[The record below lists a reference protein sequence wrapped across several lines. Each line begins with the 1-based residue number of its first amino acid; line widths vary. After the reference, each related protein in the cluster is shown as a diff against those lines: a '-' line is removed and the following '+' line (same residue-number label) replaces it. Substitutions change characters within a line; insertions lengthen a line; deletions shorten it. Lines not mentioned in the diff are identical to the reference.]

1 MDPTD
6 ELFIILK
13 NCNDWNDTCNYIV
26 QNCIDKGADLIH
38 IHQKYNTVPLLYG
51 IQRQLHPEC
60 IKLLI
65 SNGVDERLKI
75 KYSDYIYDSY
85 VGIEYNVTQYKTI
98 KNTLLELYYSSIGEN
113 IENHLVELFTERD
126 YILNVLH
133 YPLDLSDYRED
144 IDEISEQI
152 TPNISFIESDL
163 DTQNHDMSIYDS
175 INNLVPYNYIIK
187 KTNIKINYKLIEYI
201 KEYCIIF
208 NYDYNT
214 ISEWKLEVPDDFT
227 KYR

>member
-1 MDPTD
+1 MMITTVIFVFLLPIRGYVAQSKVDYHFSPD
-6 ELFIILK
+6 LLHFRMYLK
-13 NCNDWNDTCNYIV
+13 LIWDTYF
-26 QNCIDKGADLIH
+26 
-38 IHQKYNTVPLLYG
+38 
-51 IQRQLHPEC
+51 
-60 IKLLI
+60 
-65 SNGVDERLKI
+65 
-75 KYSDYIYDSY
+75 DYIYDSY

-98 KNTLLELYYSSIGEN
+98 KNTLLKLYYLSIGEN
-113 IENHLVELFTERD
+113 IEDHLIELFTERN

-133 YPLDLSDYRED
+133 YPLDLSDYIED
-144 IDEISEQI
+144 IDDIDEKSEQI
-152 TPNISFIESDL
+152 KPKISFIETDL

-187 KTNIKINYKLIEYI
+187 KTNIKNNYKLLEYI
-201 KEYCIIF
+201 KECCIIF